1 MIFEEFQLTK
11 RDLDFLMKKDKGQKG
26 KSINVEDMI
35 MFRSSLSDDENGVN
49 LI

>member
-1 MIFEEFQLTK
+1 MIFGEFQQTK
-11 RDLDFLMKKDKGQKG
+11 RDLDFLMKKDKSQKG
-26 KSINVEDMI
+26 KGIHVEDMI